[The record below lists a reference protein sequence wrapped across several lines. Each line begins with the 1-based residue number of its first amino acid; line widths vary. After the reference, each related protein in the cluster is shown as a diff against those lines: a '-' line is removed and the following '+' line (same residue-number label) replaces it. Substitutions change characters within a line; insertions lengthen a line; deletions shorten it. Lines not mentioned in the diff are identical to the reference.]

1 MNNIVKKIKSIIKG
15 TAPAST
21 YGTNP
26 NDPWSAK
33 AGIAESSNESM
44 LDSYLNSRGINP
56 RFISTDTR
64 ISHAKSSEFMKWKN
78 DHQFE
83 SVQEETDKKDT
94 VTMDIPLLIRVL
106 ELARED
112 IKSDMDL
119 HKVVEKLIN
128 IRDKGMLTMDDY
140 DYIAKLKE
148 EYELQEGQ
156 FKRGVIDREED
167 ARLNKMTT
175 LKKFRA
181 DADART
187 KKHDAIEKNSGGMT
201 SAIDRLQAHMNKEET
216 ELHEDKMMPPVHKK
230 VISKAGNHIGTVYK
244 YDKPNVLGYTY
255 GASYHPH
262 GGRGGASGVEWTHH
276 DNPETAEKTIHRQ
289 HGLYK
294 AAATK
299 QLQKAEKHKTSI
311 PEEVVNES
319 ETHELAIP
327 HSHPYRHEMIGNILK
342 KHGAKHN
349 GQSDKS
355 TYFKVAADKVH
366 AAKSELKSN
375 GVRADHWINGELK
388 EETELEKKASKYDF
402 TKTKSGKP
410 GPKQTKPFRMGN
422 EPIEKMNNED
432 VTRTATGL
440 INKGKYGTSYTG
452 DTVET
457 SKQKDSKDL
466 NYLNKKLTK
475 DLEKGMDVHFDK
487 VKEETEQIDEISR
500 KALDTYK
507 AGSLASLKNAQSN
520 RDAASHGKDFSTAFA
535 KLHKKSNEI
544 AKKRTQGLIG
554 YMQRKGGM
562 KPFSE
567 DIFQDGQ
574 APTQT
579 SFDGANA
586 PDNTE
591 PKTNSRRTE
600 MSKSARIIKSLYKH
614 HNMKEELYDSE
625 KEDKSVASYGKKPK
639 MKTTKPED
647 SFGDNPPTAA
657 AVLTGGK
664 TLTGSTRDTLEID
677 PEMKRPTRPDGKK
690 QEKN

>member
-94 VTMDIPLLIRVL
+94 VTFDIPLLIRVL

-311 PEEVVNES
+311 PEE
-319 ETHELAIP
+319 
-327 HSHPYRHEMIGNILK
+327 
-342 KHGAKHN
+342 
-349 GQSDKS
+349 
-355 TYFKVAADKVH
+355 
-366 AAKSELKSN
+366 
-375 GVRADHWINGELK
+375 
-388 EETELEKKASKYDF
+388 TELEKKASKYDF

-520 RDAASHGKDFSTAFA
+520 RDAASHGKDFSPAFA

>member
-311 PEEVVNES
+311 PEE
-319 ETHELAIP
+319 
-327 HSHPYRHEMIGNILK
+327 
-342 KHGAKHN
+342 
-349 GQSDKS
+349 
-355 TYFKVAADKVH
+355 
-366 AAKSELKSN
+366 
-375 GVRADHWINGELK
+375 
-388 EETELEKKASKYDF
+388 TELEKKASKYDF

>member
-201 SAIDRLQAHMNKEET
+201 SAIDRLQAHMN
-216 ELHEDKMMPPVHKK
+216 
-230 VISKAGNHIGTVYK
+230 
-244 YDKPNVLGYTY
+244 
-255 GASYHPH
+255 
-262 GGRGGASGVEWTHH
+262 
-276 DNPETAEKTIHRQ
+276 
-289 HGLYK
+289 
-294 AAATK
+294 
-299 QLQKAEKHKTSI
+299 
-311 PEEVVNES
+311 
-319 ETHELAIP
+319 
-327 HSHPYRHEMIGNILK
+327 
-342 KHGAKHN
+342 
-349 GQSDKS
+349 
-355 TYFKVAADKVH
+355 
-366 AAKSELKSN
+366 
-375 GVRADHWINGELK
+375 K

>member
-1 MNNIVKKIKSIIKG
+1 
-15 TAPAST
+15 
-21 YGTNP
+21 
-26 NDPWSAK
+26 
-33 AGIAESSNESM
+33 
-44 LDSYLNSRGINP
+44 
-56 RFISTDTR
+56 
-64 ISHAKSSEFMKWKN
+64 
-78 DHQFE
+78 
-83 SVQEETDKKDT
+83 
-94 VTMDIPLLIRVL
+94 
-106 ELARED
+106 
-112 IKSDMDL
+112 
-119 HKVVEKLIN
+119 
-128 IRDKGMLTMDDY
+128 
-140 DYIAKLKE
+140 
-148 EYELQEGQ
+148 
-156 FKRGVIDREED
+156 
-167 ARLNKMTT
+167 
-175 LKKFRA
+175 
-181 DADART
+181 
-187 KKHDAIEKNSGGMT
+187 
-201 SAIDRLQAHMNKEET
+201 
-216 ELHEDKMMPPVHKK
+216 
-230 VISKAGNHIGTVYK
+230 
-244 YDKPNVLGYTY
+244 
-255 GASYHPH
+255 
-262 GGRGGASGVEWTHH
+262 
-276 DNPETAEKTIHRQ
+276 
-289 HGLYK
+289 
-294 AAATK
+294 
-299 QLQKAEKHKTSI
+299 
-311 PEEVVNES
+311 
-319 ETHELAIP
+319 
-327 HSHPYRHEMIGNILK
+327 
-342 KHGAKHN
+342 
-349 GQSDKS
+349 
-355 TYFKVAADKVH
+355 
-366 AAKSELKSN
+366 
-375 GVRADHWINGELK
+375 
-388 EETELEKKASKYDF
+388 
-402 TKTKSGKP
+402 
-410 GPKQTKPFRMGN
+410 
-422 EPIEKMNNED
+422 MNNED

-520 RDAASHGKDFSTAFA
+520 RDAASHGKDFSPAFA

>member
-33 AGIAESSNESM
+33 AGIAENSNESM

-94 VTMDIPLLIRVL
+94 VTFDIPLLIRVL

-216 ELHEDKMMPPVHKK
+216 ELEKK
-230 VISKAGNHIGTVYK
+230 ASK
-244 YDKPNVLGYTY
+244 YDFTKTKSGKPV
-255 GASYHPH
+255 P
-262 GGRGGASGVEWTHH
+262 
-276 DNPETAEKTIHRQ
+276 KQ
-289 HGLYK
+289 
-294 AAATK
+294 TK
-299 QLQKAEKHKTSI
+299 PFRMGNEPIGKMNK
-311 PEEVVNES
+311 EEVVNES

-355 TYFKVAADKVH
+355 TYFKVDADKVH

-375 GVRADHWINGELK
+375 GVRADHWINGEL
-388 EETELEKKASKYDF
+388 
-402 TKTKSGKP
+402 
-410 GPKQTKPFRMGN
+410 
-422 EPIEKMNNED
+422 
-432 VTRTATGL
+432 
-440 INKGKYGTSYTG
+440 
-452 DTVET
+452 
-457 SKQKDSKDL
+457 
-466 NYLNKKLTK
+466 
-475 DLEKGMDVHFDK
+475 
-487 VKEETEQIDEISR
+487 KEETEQIDEISR

-520 RDAASHGKDFSTAFA
+520 RDAASHGKDFSPAFA